1 MHNIRPDERT
11 KPKRRRRRRGV
22 APAMCKNCPIEGR
35 LEAVLAAAIGNACV
49 PIQWQCA
56 ASLNWP
62 FPMLKYI
69 FRIKYTEAILPQT
82 ALGNSYG
89 LKLAKC

>member
-1 MHNIRPDERT
+1 MHNKRPDGQNPSGGGGGALRQ
-11 KPKRRRRRRGV
+11 RC
-22 APAMCKNCPIEGR
+22 AKNCSIEGR

-62 FPMLKYI
+62 FSMLKYI